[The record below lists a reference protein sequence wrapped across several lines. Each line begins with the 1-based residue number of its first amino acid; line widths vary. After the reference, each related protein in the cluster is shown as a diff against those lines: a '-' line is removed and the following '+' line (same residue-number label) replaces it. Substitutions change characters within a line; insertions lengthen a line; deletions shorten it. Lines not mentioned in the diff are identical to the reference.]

1 MNLEE
6 LINRSYDAF
15 TPNDRQVVSYIL
27 ANKGFI
33 AGATSQEAADG
44 CHVSRATLLRVCKK
58 MGLQNFAEL
67 KYLLKYQDGAGERQ
81 ASADM
86 EAIIDHYHGL
96 IDDLKKADYGRI
108 CRLIYGAERIF
119 IYGTGNEQKAV
130 AEEFKRIFLM
140 FGKCIVDLFDYG
152 EVEFAAKSFSS
163 DDLFLIISLSGETPE
178 GIRILRMIE
187 YTGIHMVSLTRW
199 KNNTIAGL
207 CEHNL
212 YAGTR
217 VLTGYRDMSYE
228 IMAAFYIL
236 LDVLSVH
243 YLVYERERRH
253 EAGTSAESEL
263 CENE

>member
-1 MNLEE
+1 MKLEE
-6 LINRSYDAF
+6 LINRNYDTF
-15 TPNDRQVVSYIL
+15 TQNDRQVVSYIL
-27 ANKGFI
+27 ANKAQI
-33 AGATSQEAADG
+33 MAATSQEAADG

-67 KYLLKYQDGAGERQ
+67 KYLLKYQDGAGDDK
-81 ASADM
+81 ADADM
-86 EAIIDHYHGL
+86 DAIIENYHGL
-96 IDDLKKADYGRI
+96 IDDLKKADYSRICKLIYEAGRI
-108 CRLIYGAERIF
+108 Y

-140 FGKCIVDLFDYG
+140 FGKCTVDLFDFG
-152 EVEFAAKSFSS
+152 EVEFAVKSFTSK
-163 DDLFLIISLSGETPE
+163 DLFVMISLSGETPE
-178 GIRILRMIE
+178 GIRILRLIE
-187 YTGIHMVSLTRW
+187 YTGIHKVSLTRW

-236 LDVLSVH
+236 LDVLSAH
-243 YLVYERERRH
+243 YLVYERERKH
-253 EAGTSAESEL
+253 GSGTTSEQEL
-263 CENE
+263 